1 MKSNGVIIIEGQ
13 LQGLS
18 NAYSL
23 GEAGIPV
30 IVADTGNCLAQYS
43 RYCDKFVQCPP
54 YDSDELADFLIGLAK
69 DLDLKGWMLLP
80 SNDHAVVTLSRNKE
94 RLEKYFRAST
104 PHPDV
109 IFSIYNKLNLMEK
122 AREAG
127 VPAPATYQAD
137 RIDPMDPPMKFPVL
151 TKGKYSLDFCQ
162 ATGRKAFRADTPEE
176 LSTQLEKIREK
187 LPLRETIIQ
196 EMIPQGENKTISFTA
211 FCEEG
216 EIKAYWMGAKLREH
230 PVKFG
235 TATCAKSVFVE
246 DCLKNSVPLLR
257 NLNYT
262 GVCEVEYLKDP
273 RDEKY
278 KLIEINPR
286 TWLWVDLAKAC
297 GVDFTKMLY
306 HHANNEQPHFPE
318 DYQTG
323 KYWINPIA
331 DPVSVAQSN
340 NKKGLAF
347 LKYLRYLIGKN
358 YVNPLAGKKEIKPAF
373 FYALT
378 VNTKLRKALKP
389 FLKGKKE
396 ES

>member
-1 MKSNGVIIIEGQ
+1 MQPNGVIIIEGQ

-30 IVADTGNCLAQYS
+30 IVADTDNCLAQYS
-43 RYCDKFVQCPP
+43 RYCQKFVQCPP
-54 YDSDELADFLIGLAK
+54 YDSDELASFLIDLAR

-80 SNDHAVVTLSRNKE
+80 SNDHAVVTLSRNKK
-94 RLEKYFRAST
+94 RLEKYFRT
-104 PHPDV
+104 PIPDPDIISSV
-109 IFSIYNKLNLMEK
+109 YNKLSLVEN

-127 VPAPATYQAD
+127 VPVPATFRGD
-137 RIDPMDPPMKFPVL
+137 RIDPKAPPLDFPVL
-151 TKGKYSLDFCQ
+151 TKGKFGQ
-162 ATGRKAFRADTPEE
+162 AFRQKTGRKAFLANTPKE
-176 LSTQLEKIREK
+176 LFTQLKKIK
-187 LPLRETIIQ
+187 QQVPLEETIIQ
-196 EMIPQGENKTISFTA
+196 ELIPEGKNKAISFTA
-211 FCEEG
+211 FCEDG
-216 EIKAYWMGAKLREH
+216 EIRAYWMGAKVREH
-230 PVKFG
+230 PVRFG

-246 DCLKNSVPLLR
+246 DCLKHSLPLIR
-257 NLNYT
+257 QFNYS

-273 RDEKY
+273 RDGQY

-306 HHANNEQPHFPE
+306 HHANNEQPHFPD

-340 NKKGLAF
+340 NKKRLAF
-347 LKYLRYLIGKN
+347 LKYLLYLFGNN

-396 ES
+396 TS